1 MHLCVQTSELSIW
14 LPLSNR
20 AAIEE
25 YARRPRRR
33 FSSERLPVTHHRCGL
48 WEPFSF
54 VPSPAQWISLEMAG
68 TEEAKSRFQI
78 YVTLQAMPV
87 PVVE

>member
-1 MHLCVQTSELSIW
+1 
-14 LPLSNR
+14 
-20 AAIEE
+20 
-25 YARRPRRR
+25 
-33 FSSERLPVTHHRCGL
+33 
-48 WEPFSF
+48 
-54 VPSPAQWISLEMAG
+54 MAG